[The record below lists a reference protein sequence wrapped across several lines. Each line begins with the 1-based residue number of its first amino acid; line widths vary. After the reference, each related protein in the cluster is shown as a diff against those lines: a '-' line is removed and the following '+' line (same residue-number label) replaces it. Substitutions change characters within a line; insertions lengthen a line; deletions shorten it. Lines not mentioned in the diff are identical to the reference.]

1 MSDSR
6 REIARLVRELER
18 QGFSVKRTG
27 SGHWMVRPPEGE
39 GCVILAFS
47 PRVATF
53 HKTLARLKNIGYDP
67 R

>member
-6 REIARLVRELER
+6 REIARLVRELEK

-27 SGHWMVRPPEGE
+27 SGHWMVRPPAGE

-47 PRVATF
+47 PKIAAL
-53 HKTLARLKNIGYDP
+53 HKTMARLKAIGFQ